1 MQCHCFLRNLGGGK
15 NAAISSDMM
24 SKEKEGNKV
33 LFVSVCVI
41 SKMMVNAKQVCT
53 KSRDDKEEN
62 G

>member
-15 NAAISSDMM
+15 KAAFSSDMM
-24 SKEKEGNKV
+24 SEEKEEKKV

-41 SKMMVNAKQVCT
+41 LKMMVNAKQVCI
-53 KSRDDKEEN
+53 KSIDDKEDS